1 MSKMTKAELLKPR
14 LLTVPLNG
22 GEITIRQLSAGYAIG
37 LRGKDLGDQE
47 IFDLLAHA
55 IAEPEMTAAELSEM
69 PLSYLQPILDAVM
82 EFNSLSEGKADADL
96 KKTSRSALPIA

>member
-1 MSKMTKAELLKPR
+1 MSKMTKAELLEPR

-22 GEITIRQLSAGYAIG
+22 KDIVIRQLSAGYAIT
-37 LRGKDLGDQE
+37 LRGRDLGDQE

-55 IAEPEMTAAELSEM
+55 IAEPELTAAELAEM

-82 EFNSLSEGKADADL
+82 EFNSLSEGKAEADL
-96 KKTSRSALPIA
+96 KKIQRSALPTP